1 VIADHA
7 RAGTSR
13 RAFGLAGLALL
24 MSAAVRVA
32 EPAAPKPPTADR
44 LPATEREALRLRRPT
59 QCVLLAIA
67 RAGKRMVAAGERG
80 VVIWSDDAGV
90 QWTQA
95 QAPVSVTLT
104 GLVFAD
110 DKRGYACGH
119 MGVVLRTDDGGLTW
133 QRVLEGRQA
142 AALVLQAAR
151 AAWQAQPAGSSE
163 PLLKLEDA
171 QRLASEGADKP
182 FLHIAL
188 RNDGSLVAVGAYG
201 LALTSHDGGRNW
213 ASLMHE
219 LPNPDGFS
227 LYGYAERGGEQWL
240 FGEQGLLLRADKAVD
255 GTSPRFRSQLAP
267 SPATL
272 FSGLTLADGTL
283 LLAGL
288 RGKLL
293 RSAAPGVAFEA
304 VSTPIDASIF
314 CGVQLARGRVVLA
327 GAAGQ
332 LLVWRERAQRF
343 VPVKLPT
350 RFPFA
355 GVAAAPDGALLLVG
369 QRGLLRVE
377 ESALRRD
384 PAA

>member
-1 VIADHA
+1 MADHP
-7 RAGTSR
+7 RGGTGR

-24 MSAAVRVA
+24 TGAAARAAVPAVA
-32 EPAAPKPPTADR
+32 EPATAGR

-67 RAGKRMVAAGERG
+67 RAGKRMLAAGERG

-95 QAPVSVTLT
+95 WVPVSVTLT

-110 DKRGYACGH
+110 GQRGYACGH
-119 MGVVLRTDDGGLTW
+119 MGVVLRTDDGGQTW

-142 AALVLQAAR
+142 AALVLQATR
-151 AAWQAQPAGSSE
+151 TAWQTRPAGSSE
-163 PLLKLEDA
+163 PLLKLQDA
-171 QRLASEGADKP
+171 QRLTGEGADKP

-188 RNDGSLVAVGAYG
+188 RSDGSLVAMGAYG
-201 LALTSHDGGRNW
+201 LALTSHDAGRSW
-213 ASLMHE
+213 VSLMHE
-219 LPNPDGFS
+219 LPNPEGFS

-240 FGEQGLLLRADKAVD
+240 FGEQGLLLRADKAGD
-255 GTSPRFRSQLAP
+255 AASPRFRSQVAP
-267 SPATL
+267 SAATL
-272 FSGLTLADGTL
+272 FSGLALADGTL

-288 RGKLL
+288 RGKVL
-293 RSAAPGVAFEA
+293 RSAAPGMPFET

-314 CGVQLARGRVVLA
+314 CALQMGRSRVVLA

-377 ESALRRD
+377 ESALHRD
-384 PAA
+384 PAG